1 MFGILIATIVCACA
15 LLDPAA
21 GESLPRD
28 LKEWRIEYV
37 VGGGLRGIDQQLT
50 VASDGTVVVADQ
62 FAAERVESRAPDE
75 LVATI
80 TAFLK
85 IARNA
90 KPPKSPPTPEMSD
103 AFGAWLSVETG
114 GHDYSLEMTPE
125 IVSLLSGAMDAAVKQ
140 AVIGTW
146 WQSAWKLC
154 KPAPQLARSDMEPP
168 IEALVFEADGGFS
181 VTWRGGGA
189 HTTGVPHVFVPDY
202 RGRYSLSP
210 QTGSIQ
216 MHIDNGLFVPSD
228 FSGHG
233 SLRINKNQLT
243 VRNVWFGTKQAK
255 QKPDICE
262 LTFTRK

>member
-1 MFGILIATIVCACA
+1 MFGVLIATIIWSGA

-21 GESLPRD
+21 GQLLPRD
-28 LKEWRIEYV
+28 LTEWRIAYD
-37 VGGGLRGIDQQLT
+37 VGGGIAGIVSHLT
-50 VASDGTVVVADQ
+50 VASDGTVVVVEPFA
-62 FAAERVESRAPDE
+62 AAERVESRAPDE

-80 TAFLK
+80 NAFLK

-90 KPPKSPPTPEMSD
+90 KPRKSPLIPDMPD
-103 AFGAWLSVETG
+103 AWLSVEAG

-125 IVSLLSGAMDAAVKQ
+125 IVSLLSRVRDAAVKQ

-189 HTTGVPHVFVPDY
+189 HTTGVPHVSVPDY

-216 MHIDNGLFVPSD
+216 MRIDNGLFVPSD

-233 SLRINKNQLT
+233 SVRINKNQLT